1 MQESSTKG
9 TDHPSVLQFRQDL
22 ETQLRQQVREA
33 IETVLQAKLTEAL
46 GSARHE
52 RSERRAGYRH
62 GHWSGPSPRRRAH
75 ARCAYRGVAYTRTTG
90 DEGVS

>member
-9 TDHPSVLQFRQDL
+9 PEHPSVLQFRQDL

-33 IETVLQAKLTEAL
+33 IETVLQVDR
-46 GSARHE
+46 GARI
-52 RSERRAGYRH
+52 RAPRAQRATRRV
-62 GHWSGPSPRRRAH
+62 SPRGAGTDHHHGRGPTHAARAARPRTRRQ
-75 ARCAYRGVAYTRTTG
+75 RG